1 MEFMKSNTSRAMIPA
16 IFAAAAS
23 ILSVPGCTSV
33 TKADPVTPTATV
45 LRAVDGDTIDVS
57 DDSRGRLRIR
67 LIGIDSPELNMP
79 KYGAGIPEPHVRK
92 YKMACFSQE
101 ASEYARTM
109 LVGQRVALESDPSQ
123 DRIDRWGRTLAFVI
137 LAHGRNF
144 SVESARGGYAR
155 SYVFAHRPSK
165 YAEQIA
171 DAQRQAQES
180 GRGLW
185 GKPCFGETPN
195 VPVDETGDR

>member
-1 MEFMKSNTSRAMIPA
+1 MIPA
-16 IFAAAAS
+16 ILAAAAS
-23 ILSVPGCTSV
+23 ILSAPGCSTV
-33 TKADPVTPTATV
+33 TKADPVIPTATV

-67 LIGIDSPELNMP
+67 LIGINSPELNKP
-79 KYGAGIPEPHVRK
+79 KYGIDSPEPHERK
-92 YKMACFSQE
+92 YRKACFSEE
-101 ASEYARTM
+101 ASEYARTT

-137 LAHGRNF
+137 LADGRNF
-144 SVESARGGYAR
+144 SIESAQGGYAR
-155 SYVFAHRPSK
+155 SYVFAHKPSK
-165 YAEQIA
+165 YAQQIA
-171 DAQRQAQES
+171 DAERQAQEG

-195 VPVDETGDR
+195 VPVDETGER